1 MNDLRM
7 VSNNGD
13 LHYESS
19 FKTKEDRDYAIKIIK
34 DGCPKPKDKLFFIK
48 GMSKNGEYILYIT
61 YKNKPNVH
69 GSTETPHQTP
79 VVDLMGDPDNPH
91 VTTL

>member
-7 VSNNGD
+7 VSDNGD

-19 FKTKEDRDYAIKIIK
+19 FKTKEARDYAIKIIR
-34 DGCPKPKDKLFFIK
+34 DSCPTPKDKLFFIK
-48 GMSKNGEYILYIT
+48 GMSRSGEYILYIT

-69 GSTETPHQTP
+69 GSTETPLHSP
-79 VVDLMGDPDNPH
+79 LDNPACH
-91 VTTL
+91 PTRRPSNDV